1 LDLIRNS
8 SGSFESTGKNVSA
21 LRTKYSILQAEN
33 LVVAMQLAIW
43 TKELSIAAADGQTQ
57 HVDMAVASPPQTKK

>member
-1 LDLIRNS
+1 LNQ
-8 SGSFESTGKNVSA
+8 TGA
-21 LRTKYSILQAEN
+21 ILQAEN